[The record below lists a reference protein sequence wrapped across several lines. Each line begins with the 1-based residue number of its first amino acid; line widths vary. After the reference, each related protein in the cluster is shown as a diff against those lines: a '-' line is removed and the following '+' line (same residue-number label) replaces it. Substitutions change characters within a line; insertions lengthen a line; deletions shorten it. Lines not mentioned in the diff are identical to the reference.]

1 MKQNHPVVLVRKRK
15 SHHAAHHG
23 GSWKIAYADFM
34 TAMMAFFLVMWL
46 LAIASPQELTQIAEY
61 FRTPLKVALTSGD
74 KSSSESSPI
83 PGGGEDPTQQH
94 GLVKKQVD
102 SPDSRAE
109 ELRLNKLREKLDELI
124 ESDPRLKALRPHLL
138 INMMDEG
145 LRIQIIDSQNR
156 PMFKTGS
163 AQVESYMRDIL
174 RAIAP
179 ILNDLPNKISLSGHT
194 DDIPYATG
202 ERGYSNWE
210 LSADRANASR
220 RELIAGGLAE
230 GKVLRVVGMAAT
242 MSLKQHGADDAI
254 NRRITVLVLN
264 KQTQEG
270 IEHENAESNALDIA
284 QPDSLKQL
292 APSATAPASQ
302 TPESSTTAPE
312 SAAPTPSAPPQASP
326 AIAPADQAPE
336 PPAAAPAPTNRDSQP
351 EVTP

>member
-83 PGGGEDPTQQH
+83 PGGGDDPTQQH

-270 IEHENAESNALDIA
+270 IEHENAESNAMDIA

-302 TPESSTTAPE
+302 TPEPSATAPE
-312 SAAPTPSAPPQASP
+312 LVATTPGAPPQASP

-336 PPAAAPAPTNRDSQP
+336 PPASAPAPTNRDSQP

>member
-1 MKQNHPVVLVRKRK
+1 M
-15 SHHAAHHG
+15 
-23 GSWKIAYADFM
+23 
-34 TAMMAFFLVMWL
+34 
-46 LAIASPQELTQIAEY
+46 
-61 FRTPLKVALTSGD
+61 
-74 KSSSESSPI
+74 
-83 PGGGEDPTQQH
+83 
-94 GLVKKQVD
+94 
-102 SPDSRAE
+102 
-109 ELRLNKLREKLDELI
+109 I

-270 IEHENAESNALDIA
+270 IEHENAESNAMDIA

-302 TPESSTTAPE
+302 TPEP
-312 SAAPTPSAPPQASP
+312 
-326 AIAPADQAPE
+326 
-336 PPAAAPAPTNRDSQP
+336 RR
-351 EVTP
+351 

>member
-83 PGGGEDPTQQH
+83 PGGGDDPTQQH

-102 SPDSRAE
+102 SPDTRAE

-284 QPDSLKQL
+284 QPGSLKQL

-302 TPESSTTAPE
+302 TPEPSATPPE
-312 SAAPTPSAPPQASP
+312 AAAPTPSAPPQASP